1 MNYNDFLTRQQQIK
15 KLSIAEQKN
24 FYEQLLKK
32 KYDKTE
38 VRILASFY
46 YGQLFYQ
53 EGNFRKTIEI
63 IEPIIVD
70 YQSYPYT
77 PKLLSCFNLIG
88 VATHCETEYNV
99 SRFFYET
106 ALKIAMENDEKYY
119 YAFEYNNIA
128 LTYIEEQNYEEALKS
143 LEALKAFELGVSQ
156 YHADT
161 IVPDDV
167 TRCAATLYYK
177 LEQPEK
183 YETYKKQILSKMDEM
198 YAAEFM
204 DACREL
210 FECGRDSCD
219 DNLMNHILRSMNQYM
234 EKYPDEIKVGL
245 EFAELIYVYA
255 VGKMD
260 KDAILE
266 ALEAKNYYKDRII
279 EYSKENHIKSLQQ
292 YIEINSQISELERD
306 ALTGF
311 KTRKAYYKD
320 IAIIECDEEMCNQPV
335 GIAFADVN
343 GLKKINDN
351 LGHEAGD
358 ELLAAIAKK
367 IITIFQ
373 EAGCYRFG
381 GDEFIIL
388 SFDKS
393 ETDFQNKLQ
402 KLSKLWTAECSASIG
417 SVWLEHAKDIEKNLS
432 VADEKMYVNKNH
444 YYKNRF

>member
-1 MNYNDFLTRQQQIK
+1 
-15 KLSIAEQKN
+15 
-24 FYEQLLKK
+24 
-32 KYDKTE
+32 
-38 VRILASFY
+38 
-46 YGQLFYQ
+46 
-53 EGNFRKTIEI
+53 
-63 IEPIIVD
+63 
-70 YQSYPYT
+70 
-77 PKLLSCFNLIG
+77 
-88 VATHCETEYNV
+88 
-99 SRFFYET
+99 
-106 ALKIAMENDEKYY
+106 
-119 YAFEYNNIA
+119 
-128 LTYIEEQNYEEALKS
+128 
-143 LEALKAFELGVSQ
+143 
-156 YHADT
+156 
-161 IVPDDV
+161 
-167 TRCAATLYYK
+167 
-177 LEQPEK
+177 
-183 YETYKKQILSKMDEM
+183 M

-234 EKYPDEIKVGL
+234 EKYPDEIKVVEGR
-245 EFAELIYVYA
+245 EIS
-255 VGKMD
+255 
-260 KDAILE
+260 
-266 ALEAKNYYKDRII
+266 RII

>member
-1 MNYNDFLTRQQQIK
+1 
-15 KLSIAEQKN
+15 
-24 FYEQLLKK
+24 
-32 KYDKTE
+32 
-38 VRILASFY
+38 
-46 YGQLFYQ
+46 
-53 EGNFRKTIEI
+53 
-63 IEPIIVD
+63 
-70 YQSYPYT
+70 
-77 PKLLSCFNLIG
+77 
-88 VATHCETEYNV
+88 
-99 SRFFYET
+99 
-106 ALKIAMENDEKYY
+106 
-119 YAFEYNNIA
+119 
-128 LTYIEEQNYEEALKS
+128 
-143 LEALKAFELGVSQ
+143 
-156 YHADT
+156 
-161 IVPDDV
+161 
-167 TRCAATLYYK
+167 
-177 LEQPEK
+177 
-183 YETYKKQILSKMDEM
+183 
-198 YAAEFM
+198 
-204 DACREL
+204 
-210 FECGRDSCD
+210 
-219 DNLMNHILRSMNQYM
+219 
-234 EKYPDEIKVGL
+234 
-245 EFAELIYVYA
+245 
-255 VGKMD
+255 MD

-343 GLKKINDN
+343 GLKKSMTIWDMKQEMSCSQQ
-351 LGHEAGD
+351 LR
-358 ELLAAIAKK
+358 K

-432 VADEKMYVNKNH
+432 VADEKMYVNKNY